1 MVYHW
6 NTLTKEQ
13 FNALL
18 AEHVMGWTRG
28 DYHAIDP
35 SYQGPCRPIW
45 IRGIRMVDVNG
56 WHPSDDLDQ
65 AFRVFWM
72 GAGPSHIEYRDG
84 GVSCQVYAEVEGALQ
99 EGHAFRA
106 TGDPTRDLCEAIGL
120 AALRLRGVTI
130 QGGEGEAPALLW
142 SLEDKDDSAGDSSSW
157 VYLTKVR
164 YTPSSLAS
172 ANLHDPANV
181 VPREPYRTWNH
192 VAVIPFTLH
201 GNPAVCLTK
210 NPQSDELFKA
220 LDTYIAQLGIPIVSI
235 QESPRDP
242 VSDSPDGGGESNG

>member
-130 QGGEGEAPALLW
+130 QGGEGEALPLQWACDV
-142 SLEDKDDSAGDSSSW
+142 SEDSADSAGDFSFD
-157 VYLTKVR
+157 
-164 YTPSSLAS
+164 PPD
-172 ANLHDPANV
+172 LHDPANIV
-181 VPREPYRTWNH
+181 SMEPYHTWNR
-192 VAVIPFTLH
+192 ITQFI
-201 GNPAVCLTK
+201 
-210 NPQSDELFKA
+210 A
-220 LDTYIAQLGIPIVSI
+220 LRL
-235 QESPRDP
+235 
-242 VSDSPDGGGESNG
+242 